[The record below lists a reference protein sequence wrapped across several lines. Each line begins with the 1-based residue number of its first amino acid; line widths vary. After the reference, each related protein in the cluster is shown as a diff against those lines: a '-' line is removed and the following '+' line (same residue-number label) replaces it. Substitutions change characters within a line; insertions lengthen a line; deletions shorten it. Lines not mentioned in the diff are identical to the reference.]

1 MANDIGEWL
10 EGLGLGRYTE
20 AFAENYIYADVLPL
34 LTNDDLKDL
43 GIVAVGHRRKLLD
56 AIASLPGREN
66 LPAEDIVEPEEP
78 SAEVRREGERRQ
90 VTVLFA
96 DISGYTKL
104 SAAIDAEEAHGILGR
119 FFDRADA
126 IIRDHGGTVDKHI
139 GDSVMAVFG
148 APVAHSNDPERAV
161 RAAEAIQQAMLE
173 LAGNLGRPLQVHIG
187 VASGQ
192 VVASGI
198 GNDAHYTVIGDSVNL
213 AARLTDAAGPGE
225 ILIAA
230 AVQRA
235 VADRID
241 AEDQGEIAVKGLAD
255 PVQAYTVRGL
265 RAAAGGRDDRP
276 IVGRRTEARQFSGAL
291 EACLET
297 GAGQAIYLRG
307 EAGIGKTRLVEEF
320 QRLATAGG
328 FACHRALALDFGVGK
343 GQDPIRT
350 LVRGL
355 LGIPPG
361 SGKAVRAATAEQAF
375 AQALLGRDRTVH
387 LNDLLDL
394 PQSVELR
401 SLYDAMDNATRNAG
415 KRETVAALVQRL
427 SERRPLLVVIEDL
440 HWADDLTLDHL
451 ARLARGAAGCR
462 LVLAMTSRIEGDPLN
477 QAWRGSIG
485 GTPLM
490 TVDIGPLRQDDAV
503 ALAAEY
509 LDVTNQFALSCIER
523 AAGNPLFLEQLLRST
538 EETSDGQVP
547 GSVQS
552 IVQARL
558 DNLAPADKTAIQ
570 AASVLGQRFTLAAL
584 RHLIESAQYTCAGL
598 IEHNLVR
605 PEGDD
610 FLFAHALV
618 QEGVYGS
625 LLKTRRQLMHEHAAD
640 WFAESDPELHA
651 DHLERA
657 GDARAAQA
665 FFEAA
670 QGQIAVYRFERAR
683 RLADRGLSVAT
694 DRADA
699 YDLTCQQGE
708 ILRELGDAGRSI
720 EAYERALSKAAGEVQ
735 EYRAWIG
742 SAEGMRIVDQIDEAL
757 ALLDKAQPVAET
769 HRLLEDLMRL
779 HHLRGNLFFA
789 RGNVEGC
796 ENEHQRSLAYA
807 RQVGSA
813 EGEARGLG
821 GLGDAAYVGG
831 RMKTS
836 HDELVRCVEVCRQ
849 HGLGRVEVAN
859 SAQICHTKLYLLE
872 FRQAVESTLATIE
885 AARRVG
891 HGRAELNARGACFM
905 ALIELGEWR
914 RAREHIDRG
923 LELVDRLGALRFRGG
938 ALAFLGRVLKAEGQ
952 DADALAS
959 VREAVQ
965 SAREV
970 GASFNGPR
978 ILGCL
983 VRVTDDRAEQDSAM
997 AEAERIIAAGCVGN
1011 NQPHFYRDAIE
1022 VSLQRKEW
1030 NEVER
1035 YADAFGDFAAS
1046 EPLPWSVFFI
1056 ARGRALAAVARGR
1069 RDETT
1074 IDELRRLRDE
1084 AERVGLKD
1092 ALPALEEA
1100 LLSP

>member
-427 SERRPLLVVIEDL
+427 SERRPLLVVI
-440 HWADDLTLDHL
+440 
-451 ARLARGAAGCR
+451 
-462 LVLAMTSRIEGDPLN
+462 
-477 QAWRGSIG
+477 
-485 GTPLM
+485 
-490 TVDIGPLRQDDAV
+490 
-503 ALAAEY
+503 
-509 LDVTNQFALSCIER
+509 
-523 AAGNPLFLEQLLRST
+523 
-538 EETSDGQVP
+538 
-547 GSVQS
+547 
-552 IVQARL
+552 
-558 DNLAPADKTAIQ
+558 
-570 AASVLGQRFTLAAL
+570 
-584 RHLIESAQYTCAGL
+584 
-598 IEHNLVR
+598 
-605 PEGDD
+605 
-610 FLFAHALV
+610 
-618 QEGVYGS
+618 
-625 LLKTRRQLMHEHAAD
+625 
-640 WFAESDPELHA
+640 
-651 DHLERA
+651 
-657 GDARAAQA
+657 
-665 FFEAA
+665 
-670 QGQIAVYRFERAR
+670 
-683 RLADRGLSVAT
+683 
-694 DRADA
+694 
-699 YDLTCQQGE
+699 
-708 ILRELGDAGRSI
+708 
-720 EAYERALSKAAGEVQ
+720 
-735 EYRAWIG
+735 
-742 SAEGMRIVDQIDEAL
+742 
-757 ALLDKAQPVAET
+757 
-769 HRLLEDLMRL
+769 
-779 HHLRGNLFFA
+779 
-789 RGNVEGC
+789 
-796 ENEHQRSLAYA
+796 
-807 RQVGSA
+807 
-813 EGEARGLG
+813 
-821 GLGDAAYVGG
+821 
-831 RMKTS
+831 
-836 HDELVRCVEVCRQ
+836 
-849 HGLGRVEVAN
+849 
-859 SAQICHTKLYLLE
+859 
-872 FRQAVESTLATIE
+872 
-885 AARRVG
+885 
-891 HGRAELNARGACFM
+891 
-905 ALIELGEWR
+905 
-914 RAREHIDRG
+914 
-923 LELVDRLGALRFRGG
+923 
-938 ALAFLGRVLKAEGQ
+938 
-952 DADALAS
+952 
-959 VREAVQ
+959 
-965 SAREV
+965 
-970 GASFNGPR
+970 
-978 ILGCL
+978 
-983 VRVTDDRAEQDSAM
+983 
-997 AEAERIIAAGCVGN
+997 
-1011 NQPHFYRDAIE
+1011 
-1022 VSLQRKEW
+1022 
-1030 NEVER
+1030 
-1035 YADAFGDFAAS
+1035 
-1046 EPLPWSVFFI
+1046 
-1056 ARGRALAAVARGR
+1056 
-1069 RDETT
+1069 
-1074 IDELRRLRDE
+1074 
-1084 AERVGLKD
+1084 
-1092 ALPALEEA
+1092 
-1100 LLSP
+1100 